1 MRLLTYDSAGQLSL
15 TSEFVDDNIPR
26 YAILSH
32 TWGADREEV
41 TYQDL
46 VDGTGINK
54 SGYKKIYFCGEQAR
68 RDGLQHFWVDTCCI
82 DKKNSVELSEA
93 INSMFSWYQKSS
105 KCYVYLSD
113 VSTNGNHQSAFQES
127 RWFTRGWTLQELIAP
142 RSVEFYGADGS
153 LIGDKTSLEQQLHAI
168 TGIAVSALQGTTL
181 SMFSFEERMS
191 WANARETKREE
202 DKVYSLLGMFDVH
215 IPLIYGE
222 GAKNAFERLR
232 EKIYKR
238 GKKRQLD
245 DVSTVF
251 QATPTSAKR
260 QKTSYNESFVIS
272 RRNTSLPDL
281 SLASQPNY
289 TSYSIDATT
298 KQSLIDQLYFTKIDE
313 RLTSLTAAQ
322 GNTCRWFLAKPE
334 FIAWH
339 TLAQLPDHGGFL
351 WIKGNPGTGKSTLM
365 KFLFEDA
372 KLNAKGDPSKITL
385 SFFFLARGTVEEKST
400 TGLYRSLLHQL
411 FAKDA
416 DLQDSLEWMTAD
428 GARVLDRNGWHEE
441 ALKQTFTHAIRKLGS
456 RTLTI
461 FVDALDECD
470 KDHATGMVCF
480 FEELCDCARETQVR
494 LQICFSSRH
503 YPTITIEKG
512 IEVTLEAEIGHTEDL
527 QKYIKS
533 RLRLGRSTQAQSLRS
548 EILEKSSG
556 IFLWAVLVIDIL
568 NSEYPKSSGSTKK
581 MRERL
586 REIPPGLTELFK
598 MILARDGEN
607 LEQLEICLKWIL
619 FAAYPLKPEEL
630 YFAIQLG
637 LEKECSGFWDQ
648 EDIDLNQIKTFVRS
662 SSKGLAE
669 VTRTKASHVQFI
681 HESVRD
687 FLLGKYEGQWSGDT
701 GNFVGRSH
709 DILKGHC
716 FSQLN
721 TSISQEVDITDPLPK
736 ASDTGSLRE
745 NLKLKFPF
753 LEYSVLNVLYHANI
767 AQQNTID
774 QGESLTNFPLQQW
787 IVFNNI
793 LEKFDIRRYRNRK
806 SVSILYILAE
816 KNFADLLRIHPQRA
830 SCFEV
835 EDERYGPP
843 FFAALATGSNETVR
857 AILDLEAENYPL
869 ASPIHDLCKKY
880 YGETHKR
887 TGLGRDFAFSWHDA
901 ALSYVVK
908 CRDETLLSI
917 LLETGKY
924 MLNGKDIKSWTP
936 LLWAASG
943 GLEAVVTLLLEK
955 GAEVNLKDN
964 SGQTPMSWAA
974 MGGHEAVVKLLLEK
988 GAEVDSK
995 DNSGCTPMY
1004 WAARKGHEAVVKL
1017 LLEKG
1022 AEVDLKDTSDQKPL
1036 SLAAIGGH
1044 EAVVKLLLE
1053 KGAEVDS
1060 EDTSG
1065 WTPMSWAA
1073 ALGHEA
1079 VVKLLLEKGAEVD
1092 SKDISGRTP
1101 ISCAAINGREAVVK
1115 LLSEKGAEVDSKDS
1129 DRRTPMSLAAN
1140 GGYKAVVKLLL
1151 EKGAEVESK
1160 DTRGWTPMSWAAA
1173 HGHEAVVKLLLEK
1186 GAEVDSKDNSGR
1198 TPMSLAANG
1207 GHEAVVKLLLEK
1219 GAEVDS

>member
-15 TSEFVDDNIPR
+15 ASEFVDDIPE

-32 TWGADREEV
+32 TWGADTEEV

-46 VDGTGINK
+46 VDGTGKNK

-113 VSTNGNHQSAFQES
+113 VSTNDNHQSAFQDS

-142 RSVEFYGADGS
+142 RSVEFYSADGR

-168 TGIAVSALQGTTL
+168 SGIAVSALQGTTL

-202 DKVYSLLGMFDVH
+202 DKAYSLLGIFDVH

-222 GAKNAFERLR
+222 GAKSAFERLR
-232 EKIYKR
+232 ETIYKR

-245 DVSTVF
+245 DVSTVS
-251 QATPTSAKR
+251 QATPTSIKR
-260 QKTSYNESFVIS
+260 QKTLQNESFVV
-272 RRNTSLPDL
+272 RRYNTSLTDPYP
-281 SLASQPNY
+281 ASRPNS
-289 TSYSIDATT
+289 TSYNIDATT

-322 GNTCRWFLAKPE
+322 GNTCRWFLTKPE

-339 TLAQLPDHGGFL
+339 DLSQLPDHGGFL

-385 SFFFLARGTVEEKST
+385 SFFFLARGTIEEKST

-411 FAKDA
+411 FAKVA

-428 GARVLDRNGWHEE
+428 GARVIDRSGWNEE

-456 RTLTI
+456 RSLTI

-512 IEVTLEAEIGHTEDL
+512 IEVTLEAEIGHIEDL

-533 RLRLGRSTQAQSLRS
+533 KLRLGQSTQAESLRS

-568 NSEYPKSSGSTKK
+568 NSEYPGSSRSIKK
-581 MRERL
+581 IRARL
-586 REIPPGLTELFK
+586 KEIPPGLTKLFK

-607 LEQLEICLKWIL
+607 LEQLELCLKWIL

-648 EDIDLNQIKTFVRS
+648 EDIDLNQIKAFVRS

-687 FLLGKYEGQWSGDT
+687 FLLGKYEGQWSRVT
-701 GNFVGRSH
+701 TNFVGNSH
-709 DILKGHC
+709 DILKNSC

-721 TSISQEVDITDPLPK
+721 ASISQEVDITDPLPK
-736 ASDTGSLRE
+736 AADAISLRE
-745 NLKLKFPF
+745 DLKLKFPF

-767 AQQNTID
+767 AQQYTVD
-774 QGESLTNFPLQQW
+774 QGEFLANFPLQQW
-787 IVFNNI
+787 TVFNNT
-793 LEKFDIRRYRNRK
+793 LEKFDSRRYK
-806 SVSILYILAE
+806 ISVSSLYILAE

-830 SCFEV
+830 SCFEAN
-835 EDERYGPP
+835 DERYGPP
-843 FFAALATGSNETVR
+843 FFAALATGSNKTIR

-869 ASPIHDLCKKY
+869 TSPIHDLCKKY

-887 TGLGRDFAFSWHDA
+887 IGIGRDFTFSRHDA
-901 ALSYVVK
+901 ALSYVIK
-908 CRDETLLSI
+908 CCNETLLSV

-924 MLNGKDIKSWTP
+924 MLNGKDSKGRTP
-936 LLWAASG
+936 LSWAAGGGHVAMIKVLLENGAEVDSKDNSG
-943 GLEAVVTLLLEK
+943 RTPMSWAATNGNEAMVKLLLEK
-955 GAEVNLKDN
+955 GAEVSSKDN
-964 SGQTPMSWAA
+964 SGRTPMSWAA
-974 MGGHEAVVKLLLEK
+974 AHGHQAVVKLLLEK

-995 DNSGCTPMY
+995 DNSSRNPMS
-1004 WAARKGHEAVVKL
+1004 WAAANEHQAVVKL
-1017 LLEKG
+1017 SLEK
-1022 AEVDLKDTSDQKPL
+1022 
-1036 SLAAIGGH
+1036 
-1044 EAVVKLLLE
+1044 E

-1060 EDTSG
+1060 KDNSG

-1073 ALGHEA
+1073 ANGNQA

-1092 SKDISGRTP
+1092 SKDSGGCTP
-1101 ISCAAINGREAVVK
+1101 IF
-1115 LLSEKGAEVDSKDS
+1115 
-1129 DRRTPMSLAAN
+1129 
-1140 GGYKAVVKLLL
+1140 
-1151 EKGAEVESK
+1151 
-1160 DTRGWTPMSWAAA
+1160 WATTFR
-1173 HGHEAVVKLLLEK
+1173 HEAVVKLLLEK
-1186 GAEVDSKDNSGR
+1186 GAKVDSKDTNY
-1198 TPMSLAANG
+1198 
-1207 GHEAVVKLLLEK
+1207 
-1219 GAEVDS
+1219 